1 VEGRHE
7 IGGRCGSLSV
17 TATWMMADSI
27 PQPGSPVIWTTSIPI
42 CTSTLHVMY
51 VWYWYVVKLCL
62 SFQKKKNFAWLCC
75 SYLNIWSTAC
85 ISLLCEG
92 QCCTLA
98 FIPWFLLLHQAG
110 CNCIDWRLQMN
121 SSELK
126 EMDSDP
132 TAFPGALSW
141 ILIHALSAELS
152 CPQAWA
158 EEVKSIL
165 LSTCIA
171 NLMLY

>member
-1 VEGRHE
+1 
-7 IGGRCGSLSV
+7 
-17 TATWMMADSI
+17 MADSI

-92 QCCTLA
+92 QCTLA
-98 FIPWFLLLHQAG
+98 FIPRFLLLRQAG
-110 CNCIDWRLQMN
+110 CHCIDWRLQMN
-121 SSELK
+121 SICELK

-132 TAFPGALSW
+132 TRTCCISGGSVVDLDSCVARPCFECWPALKP
-141 ILIHALSAELS
+141 ELRR
-152 CPQAWA
+152 
-158 EEVKSIL
+158 
-165 LSTCIA
+165 
-171 NLMLY
+171 